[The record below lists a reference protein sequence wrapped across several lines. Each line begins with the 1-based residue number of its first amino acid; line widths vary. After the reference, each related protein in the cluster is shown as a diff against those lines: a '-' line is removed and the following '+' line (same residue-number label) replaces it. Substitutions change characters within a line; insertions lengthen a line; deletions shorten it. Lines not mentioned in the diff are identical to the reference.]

1 MSSSRATTAFDDDDN
16 DFLSMLDAMA
26 QSSPIAPAAKHT
38 HSAMERDNSGDEASD
53 NERRTASAPSSA
65 PVNQN
70 LVATVQRYADKKHLR
85 VEQAAE
91 AGLFLKDP
99 TSVQNTKLF
108 INMLALGNQLK
119 KFDDSKPSFE
129 VSADLLMNIRKQHC
143 DKHSHVT
150 SRDAPSFT
158 SLFQLL
164 NLFKS
169 ILKNYCF
176 DFDIPSGIENIP
188 VDWAKLVAEAQE
200 ALSLDSETLD
210 DQENSEQEHKSF
222 APDADHQNIFQLT
235 TAIVKK
241 TQCSVNIVLCAR
253 VALMRKVYLKH
264 PGTNFWDK
272 LDLRLAKIR
281 KDADGDSKDYKIP
294 SRAFRHILDEDQ
306 KKHGKND
313 TVFDETA
320 VDEFQQGVDDLIDI
334 GVINAATSVPTN
346 DA

>member
-16 DFLSMLDAMA
+16 DDFLSMQDAMA
-26 QSSPIAPAAKHT
+26 QSSPIAPTAKRT
-38 HSAMERDNSGDEASD
+38 HRAMERANSGDEASD
-53 NERRTASAPSSA
+53 NERRTASAPSSS

-70 LVATVQRYADKKHLR
+70 LVATVQCYADKKHLR
-85 VEQAAE
+85 VEQADE

-119 KFDDSKPSFE
+119 KFDESKPSFE
-129 VSADLLMNIRKQHC
+129 VSADLLMNIRKY
-143 DKHSHVT
+143 
-150 SRDAPSFT
+150 APAV
-158 SLFQLL
+158 LL
-164 NLFKS
+164 SSKINVYKGNTATNILMS
-169 ILKNYCF
+169 ILKNYRF

-188 VDWAKLVAEAQE
+188 ADWAKLVAEAQE
-200 ALSLDSETLD
+200 ALTQRRSTIKKTVNKND
-210 DQENSEQEHKSF
+210 KSF

-281 KDADGDSKDYKIP
+281 KDADGDSKKITK
-294 SRAFRHILDEDQ
+294 AFCHILDEDQ

-334 GVINAATSVPTN
+334 GVINAATSVPTD

>member
-1 MSSSRATTAFDDDDN
+1 MSSSRATSAFDDDDDDN
-16 DFLSMLDAMA
+16 DFLSMQDAMA
-26 QSSPIAPAAKHT
+26 QSSPIAPAAK
-38 HSAMERDNSGDEASD
+38 RPL
-53 NERRTASAPSSA
+53 RRLFRPPRTRT
-65 PVNQN
+65 

-91 AGLFLKDP
+91 AGLFFKDP

-129 VSADLLMNIRKQHC
+129 VSADLLMNIRKY
-143 DKHSHVT
+143 
-150 SRDAPSFT
+150 APAV
-158 SLFQLL
+158 LL
-164 NLFKS
+164 SSKINVYKGNTATNILMS
-169 ILKNYCF
+169 ILKNYRF
-176 DFDIPSGIENIP
+176 EFDIPSGIENIP
-188 VDWAKLVAEAQE
+188 ANWAKLVAEAQE
-200 ALSLDSETLD
+200 ALTQRRSTIKKTIDASLKVNKND
-210 DQENSEQEHKSF
+210 KSF

-281 KDADGDSKDYKIP
+281 KDADGDLKKITKV
-294 SRAFRHILDEDQ
+294 FRHILDEDQ
-306 KKHGKND
+306 KKHRKND

-320 VDEFQQGVDDLIDI
+320 VDEFQQGGGRPHRHRGHQCGDI
-334 GVINAATSVPTN
+334 RANR
-346 DA
+346 